1 MVKYRKAMGIKMI
14 ITLNKAIVHIIAA
27 GIDNTMYSDCEID
40 LSDAGISSFIVSHL
54 EKMYDDPGMRT
65 GEFSSNSGLKYHISE
80 YAAEQTS
87 FRDLSEIIAKR
98 LQEGISQSE
107 IALPSDIIVCD
118 CIIHERQMI
127 AILKCD
133 NKTGFTHR
141 VLQEDGQ
148 IKNEIINYY
157 AILPPVT
164 QRLSDCAFIEIED
177 MTMKF
182 KGKSVTLDGQKLNL
196 MSDVLLECE
205 YGISPKEALAKVQKT
220 AKEITEEYGG
230 DTVATDVKIK
240 QLIKNTPV
248 EEDSVKTEEIAEAV
262 FEASPAA
269 REEFIQKV
277 REAEVPEVIEK
288 TEYVEKRIDKNIK
301 IVTDTGIEISFPAEY
316 YRDEDN
322 VSIINNDDGTIS
334 ITINNI
340 SQILNKS

>member
-1 MVKYRKAMGIKMI
+1 MI
-14 ITLNKAIVHIIAA
+14 ITVNKAIVHIISP
-27 GIDNTMYSDCEID
+27 GIDNTIYSDCEID
-40 LSDAGISSFIVSHL
+40 LSEAPVSSYLIAHL
-54 EKMYDDPGMRT
+54 EKMYEDPAMRT
-65 GEFSSNSGLKYHISE
+65 GEFSGNSGLKYHIAE
-80 YAAEQTS
+80 YASGQTD
-87 FRDLSEIIAKR
+87 FCELSENIAKR

-107 IALPSDIIVCD
+107 IALASDIIVCD
-118 CIIHERQMI
+118 CVIHERQMI

-141 VLQEDGQ
+141 VVQADGQ

-164 QRLSDCAFIEIED
+164 QRLSDCAFIEVED
-177 MTMKF
+177 MSIKF
-182 KGKSVTLDGQKLNL
+182 KGKSVTLDGQKVNL

-220 AKEITEEYGG
+220 AKEVTEEYGG
-230 DTVATDVKIK
+230 DTVAADVKIK

-248 EEDSVKTEEIAEAV
+248 DEDIVETEKIAEAV

-277 REAEVPEVIEK
+277 REAEVPETIEK
-288 TEYVEKRIDKNIK
+288 TDYVEKRIEKNIK

-316 YRDEDN
+316 YRDEEN
-322 VSIINNDDGTIS
+322 VNIINNDDGTIS